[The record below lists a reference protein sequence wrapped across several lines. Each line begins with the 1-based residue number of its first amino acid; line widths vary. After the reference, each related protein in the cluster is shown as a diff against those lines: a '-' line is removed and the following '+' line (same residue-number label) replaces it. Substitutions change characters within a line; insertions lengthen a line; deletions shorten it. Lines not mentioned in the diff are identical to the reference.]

1 MEVFEAVR
9 TVLAVR
15 QYQDKPV
22 PPDTVRRIV
31 EAGHLTA
38 SSKNGQPWHFIVVE
52 NRETLRRMGELVR
65 TGPYVAQ
72 APLAIVVVLEKTP
85 FAISDGSRAIQSM
98 ILTAWSEGIGSNWV
112 GFTGM
117 PEIKPLLGIPDAL
130 DILAIVPFGYP
141 AQVTG
146 QGKKQ
151 RKPISEVAY
160 RERFGQPFE

>member
-1 MEVFEAVR
+1 
-9 TVLAVR
+9 
-15 QYQDKPV
+15 
-22 PPDTVRRIV
+22 
-31 EAGHLTA
+31 
-38 SSKNGQPWHFIVVE
+38 
-52 NRETLRRMGELVR
+52 
-65 TGPYVAQ
+65 
-72 APLAIVVVLEKTP
+72 
-85 FAISDGSRAIQSM
+85 
-98 ILTAWSEGIGSNWV
+98 
-112 GFTGM
+112 M